1 MLDVKLPPKIM
12 SVGTIAATHQ
22 GGFIHS
28 VNLPTGDRGGRGSM
42 DDAVGVII

>member
-1 MLDVKLPPKIM
+1 MLDVNLPPKIM

-28 VNLPTGDRGGRGSM
+28 VNLPTGDRGRASV